1 MEDKKT
7 AIVVGATGLIGS
19 YVVNLLKDKDE
30 FGRIIILGRRDIE
43 IQHPKIEVFITDF
56 QDLDKFNFWADADC
70 LFCCIGTTIA
80 VAGTKENFRK
90 VDYGIPK
97 SLCTYC
103 ENYNISFLLVSSV
116 GADKNSSNFYLKT
129 KGETEDAVINSGI
142 KTVHIFRPSM
152 LLGPRKEKR
161 LGEQIGKIFMQ
172 ITNPL
177 MLGGLK
183 RYKAV
188 KAETVANAMINE
200 SLKNESGI
208 FIHENEEI
216 LNTQ

>member
-1 MEDKKT
+1 MEVKKT

-19 YVVNLLKDKDE
+19 YVVNILKDKDE
-30 FGRIIILGRRDIE
+30 FERIIILGRRDIE

-97 SLCTYC
+97 ALCPYC

>member
-1 MEDKKT
+1 MEVKKT

-19 YVVNLLKDKDE
+19 YVVNILKDKDE
-30 FGRIIILGRRDIE
+30 FERIIILGRRDIE

-97 SLCTYC
+97 ALCPYC
-103 ENYNISFLLVSSV
+103 ENYSISFLLVSSV

>member
-1 MEDKKT
+1 MEVKKT

-19 YVVNLLKDKDE
+19 YVVDKLKDKDE
-30 FGRIIILGRRDIE
+30 FGRIIILGRRDIK
-43 IQHPKIEVFITDF
+43 ISHPKIEVFITDF
-56 QDLDKFNFWADADC
+56 QDMDKFTFWAEADC

-97 SLCTYC
+97 TLSKYC
-103 ENYNISFLLVSSV
+103 ETYNINFLLVSSL
-116 GADKNSSNFYLKT
+116 GADKSSSNFYLKT
-129 KGETEDAVINSGI
+129 KGETEDAIINAGI

-172 ITNPL
+172 ITDPL
-177 MLGGLK
+177 MIGGLR

-188 KAETVANAMINE
+188 QAETVAKAMIGE
-200 SLKNESGI
+200 SLKNESGV
-208 FIHENEEI
+208 FIHENEQI
-216 LNTQ
+216 LKVN